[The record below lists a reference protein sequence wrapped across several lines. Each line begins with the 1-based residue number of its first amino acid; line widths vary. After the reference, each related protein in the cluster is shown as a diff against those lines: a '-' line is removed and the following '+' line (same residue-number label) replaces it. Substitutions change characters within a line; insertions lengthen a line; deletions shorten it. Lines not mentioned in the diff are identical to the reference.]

1 MVVSCPRGQGVQE
14 TPRMGRMSAETVG
27 RHMPS
32 VVTLDDLVAMIAA
45 DEHGHRYEVSP
56 EGALSVMPPP
66 DSEHAA
72 IASRLLVWLAMAGW
86 PAEQVLQAAGV
97 RIPGPAG
104 DGGRIPDLTLWAR
117 PQPRS
122 VWLSVADIL
131 LVIEI
136 VSPGSEAMDEM
147 IKRREYAR
155 AGIPRYWVVDRDA
168 AQTVTLHRLD
178 QNGEY
183 TVATKVPLSWLLNT
197 APADHLS

>member
-1 MVVSCPRGQGVQE
+1 
-14 TPRMGRMSAETVG
+14 MSAETVG

-32 VVTLDDLVAMIAA
+32 VVTLDDLAAMIAA
-45 DEHGHRYEVSP
+45 DEHGHRYEISP

-97 RIPGPAG
+97 RIPGPDAEG
-104 DGGRIPDLTLWAR
+104 ARIPDLTLWAK

-122 VWLSVADIL
+122 VWLPAADIL

-147 IKRREYAR
+147 IKLREYAR
-155 AGIPRYWVVDRDA
+155 AGIPRYWVVDRDS
-168 AQTVTLHRLD
+168 AQTVTLYRLD
-178 QNGEY
+178 QNGGY
-183 TVATKVPLSWLLNT
+183 AVATKVPLSWLLNT
-197 APADHLS
+197 APADHLD